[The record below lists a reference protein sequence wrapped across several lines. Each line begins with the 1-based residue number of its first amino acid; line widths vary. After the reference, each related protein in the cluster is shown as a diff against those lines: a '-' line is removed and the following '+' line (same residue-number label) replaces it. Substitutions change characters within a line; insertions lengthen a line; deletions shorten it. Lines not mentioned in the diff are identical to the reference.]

1 MPISEKKLYLRFDT
15 KNPDVY
21 AKVKAIVS
29 TYPGQ
34 SQIVVK
40 CLSSGTAFAFS
51 SKVDVNNYLIN
62 ELIGLLGESNVIIK

>member
-1 MPISEKKLYLRFDT
+1 MQKEKKLYLRFDT

-40 CLSSGTAFAFS
+40 CLSSSTAFAFS

-62 ELIGLLGESNVIIK
+62 ELIGLLGETNVVIK